1 MFVFMNI
8 STSVDDG
15 KYRASWNYVLR
26 ASRPKY
32 AFLATRAFPRRIL
45 WRQRRM
51 VNDRRE
57 IYLRTLS

>member
-26 ASRPKY
+26 AGRPKY
-32 AFLATRAFPRRIL
+32 AFLATRAKNIMATASDGER
-45 WRQRRM
+45 
-51 VNDRRE
+51 
-57 IYLRTLS
+57 